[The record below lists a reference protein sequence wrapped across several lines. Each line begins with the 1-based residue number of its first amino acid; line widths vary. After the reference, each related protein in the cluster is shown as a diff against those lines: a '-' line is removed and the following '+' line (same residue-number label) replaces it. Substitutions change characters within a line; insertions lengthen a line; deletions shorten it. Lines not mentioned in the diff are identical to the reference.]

1 MLREVHRYHIELK
14 LLSGMH
20 ISGSD
25 DNFDIGGPDSQVI
38 KNPITGEPYIP
49 GSSLKG
55 KLRSLLDY
63 KYGQKYDTGS
73 RNPELKYDYGI
84 QEDNENKLALALFE
98 PTNQCE
104 PYITRGIFRD
114 LVLTTDTKKTLEIYL
129 GEGIYTEIKAENKI
143 NRFKGKAENPRFIER
158 VPAGCSFE
166 GEIDILEFEGDDYQ
180 TISQYL
186 KEALELLKYNFIGG
200 SGSRGYGR
208 VEVTYDEIGD

>member
-1 MLREVHRYHIELK
+1 
-14 LLSGMH
+14 MH

-63 KYGQKYDTGS
+63 KYGHVFDTGS
-73 RNPELKYDYGI
+73 RNPDLKYDYRI
-84 QEDNENKLALALFE
+84 REDDEDSLALALFE
-98 PTNQCE
+98 PSDLCE
-104 PYITRGIFRD
+104 PMITRGIFRD
-114 LVLTTDTKKTLEIYL
+114 LTLTEETKKTLEVYL

-143 NRFKGKAENPRFIER
+143 NRFKGIADNPRFIER

-166 GEIDILEFEGDDYQ
+166 GEIDILEFDGDDYDA
-180 TISQYL
+180 ISQYL
-186 KEALELLKYNFIGG
+186 EEALELLKYNFIGG

-208 VEVTYDEIGD
+208 VEVTYEEIGE